1 METFHSLIM
10 KRKHFCGVRMHDIS
24 YEGQPLQLLS
34 LQQSECGKERD
45 LQENKKL
52 HCSVKLH
59 VRTCSETRC
68 FNCTDAICTTQPHR
82 IGTVDRRDQVQ

>member
-34 LQQSECGKERD
+34 LQQSECGKERE
-45 LQENKKL
+45 LLGEQEIALFRKIA
-52 HCSVKLH
+52 C
-59 VRTCSETRC
+59 
-68 FNCTDAICTTQPHR
+68 PHL
-82 IGTVDRRDQVQ
+82 